1 MMIAS
6 FSRHGAMIFRRAGTR
21 SNRLVKIEYL
31 SDRLRCESRLDK
43 LCPRFFLADDGQEYV
58 AKKNQPACAYSL
70 KIFTVL
76 YITSQVE
83 VPKNINTSKSFFA
96 TVDILGDF
104 NGDVMCVTP

>member
-1 MMIAS
+1 MFNSQVSLCSQWVTGFGKEKEGTFKNLGLVEAQCNGIA
-6 FSRHGAMIFRRAGTR
+6 
-21 SNRLVKIEYL
+21 
-31 SDRLRCESRLDK
+31 
-43 LCPRFFLADDGQEYV
+43 
-58 AKKNQPACAYSL
+58 ACAYSL